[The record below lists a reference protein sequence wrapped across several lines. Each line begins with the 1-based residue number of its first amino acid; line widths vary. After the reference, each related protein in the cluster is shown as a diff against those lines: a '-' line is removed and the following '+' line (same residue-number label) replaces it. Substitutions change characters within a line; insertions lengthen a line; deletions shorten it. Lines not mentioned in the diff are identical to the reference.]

1 MFKLILFLVL
11 SVQQHRI
18 KHVSCVRTS
27 ELQEAF
33 RLFDQD
39 GDGIVSSK
47 DIGCVMRSLG
57 MAPTEAELQ
66 EMINEVDTDG

>member
-1 MFKLILFLVL
+1 MHCTSDCLVL
-11 SVQQHRI
+11 
-18 KHVSCVRTS
+18 

-57 MAPTEAELQ
+57 MATTEAELQ
-66 EMINEVDTDG
+66 EMINEVDTDGPVQSRFS